1 MRICGR
7 IGLIVVLA
15 MTGASCGYAL
25 AGRGTFLPAS
35 IRIIGIP
42 EFVNNTPYFGMER
55 PFTDRVRSE
64 FIGRGKWEV
73 RPVDTEVDAVLRVTI
88 SSASLAPANFN
99 DQQQATRYTIVI
111 TTAIQFVEVRTNKTL
126 WENPSMAFR
135 EQYDLPADTAA
146 ADPTAFFGQAS
157 NAVGRV
163 ANDFART
170 IVSTI
175 LEAF

>member
-15 MTGASCGYAL
+15 MTVASCGYAL
-25 AGRGTFLPAS
+25 AGRGTFLPAT

-88 SSASLAPANFN
+88 SSASLAP
-99 DQQQATRYTIVI
+99 V
-111 TTAIQFVEVRTNKTL
+111 
-126 WENPSMAFR
+126 
-135 EQYDLPADTAA
+135 
-146 ADPTAFFGQAS
+146 
-157 NAVGRV
+157 
-163 ANDFART
+163 
-170 IVSTI
+170 
-175 LEAF
+175 